1 MEAEG
6 RSPPYPGRNSSN
18 LAMNIF
24 EIGLSDRLRG
34 GFTVV
39 FSDMLGYKC
48 GNGRPTWS
56 CVVTAA
62 GSDWSVCIYP
72 NGVDEASEGCLSC
85 YLVNESTDA
94 VDAAYTMVLC
104 DERGNGIGRHQ
115 TFGSVTFAPRD
126 DPQFLC
132 MNGLSRVCPASA
144 RDSLTVRVSLAT
156 FGRLTARALDKLP
169 SIEHAE
175 EFARLRGF
183 CFSPLLLTGLMSD
196 FTILARRND
205 IDIRSDSDSNSN
217 SSEDWVSF
225 SVHKLILSFASPV
238 LKTMIES
245 GMSES
250 ASSELRI
257 TDADA
262 EVVRQFVYFLYA
274 GCFCEPPDAEPMLAL
289 AHRYEIPEL
298 QDACETILRRRLT
311 TNNVL
316 HVVGLA
322 ELYNT
327 YRLKNAAIAYI
338 ARNASTL
345 LQDPSFMSSMS
356 MELCREVMCAMAGVS
371 GCAAQPA
378 DADRKFKKQ
387 RLT

>member
-1 MEAEG
+1 
-6 RSPPYPGRNSSN
+6 
-18 LAMNIF
+18 
-24 EIGLSDRLRG
+24 
-34 GFTVV
+34 
-39 FSDMLGYKC
+39 
-48 GNGRPTWS
+48 
-56 CVVTAA
+56 
-62 GSDWSVCIYP
+62 
-72 NGVDEASEGCLSC
+72 
-85 YLVNESTDA
+85 
-94 VDAAYTMVLC
+94 
-104 DERGNGIGRHQ
+104 
-115 TFGSVTFAPRD
+115 
-126 DPQFLC
+126 
-132 MNGLSRVCPASA
+132 
-144 RDSLTVRVSLAT
+144 
-156 FGRLTARALDKLP
+156 
-169 SIEHAE
+169 
-175 EFARLRGF
+175 
-183 CFSPLLLTGLMSD
+183 MSD

-205 IDIRSDSDSNSN
+205 IDISSDSDSNSN

-257 TDADA
+257 ADANA
-262 EVVRQFVYFLYA
+262 EVVQQFVYFLYA
-274 GCFCEPPDAEPMLAL
+274 GCFSEPPDAEPMLAL

-298 QDACETILRRRLT
+298 QNACETILRRRLT

-345 LQDPSFMSSMS
+345 LQNPSFMSSVS
-356 MELCREVMCAMAGVS
+356 VELCREVMCAMAGVS
-371 GCAAQPA
+371 GCSAQPA